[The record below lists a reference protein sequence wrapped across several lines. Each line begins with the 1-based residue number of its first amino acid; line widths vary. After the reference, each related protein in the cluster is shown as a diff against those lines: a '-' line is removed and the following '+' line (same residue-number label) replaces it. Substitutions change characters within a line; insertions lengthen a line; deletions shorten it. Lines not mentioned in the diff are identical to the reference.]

1 MSDLELITITG
12 GRTILKEAAVKQFKA
27 GLRGEILQPG
37 DDGYDEA
44 RRVHNAMI
52 DKRPALIA
60 RCTGVADVI
69 ASVNFART
77 NNLLV
82 SVRGG
87 GHNVTGNAVCD
98 GGPMIDLSCMKG
110 IRVDPVLRTARA
122 EGGATNGDLDRETQ
136 AFGLATT
143 GGIVSTTGIA
153 GLTLGGGIGYLNRKY
168 GLACDNLLSA
178 DVVTADGQLLTA
190 GASENDDLFWA
201 LRGGGGNFGVVT
213 SFEYRLHPVGPIVL
227 GGIATYPFDKAR
239 EVLSFYREFAG
250 TAPDEVRADVILRQP
265 PSGKILDVYVC
276 YCGSIQE
283 GERVLRPLREFCPPV
298 VDTIA
303 PVPYITVQTML
314 EATLPPGP
322 LLAYYKSSFLNE
334 LSDDAIRTLVD
345 FLTDAPAIQSNVA
358 IEHLGGAVSRVGE
371 RDTAFTH
378 RSAPYSFLIATRWK
392 DPAESE
398 KNIELARQ
406 LWKVMQPFLEE
417 GVYVNYLDE
426 DEGDA
431 RVKAAYGPNYE
442 RLVAI
447 KKKYDP
453 TNFFRLNQN
462 IKPKL

>member
-1 MSDLELITITG
+1 MSDLELITTNGEITF
-12 GRTILKEAAVKQFKA
+12 LKEAAVKQFKA
-27 GLRGEILQPG
+27 DLHGEVLLAG
-37 DDGYDEA
+37 DESYDEV
-44 RRVHNAMI
+44 RKVFNAMI

-69 ASVNFART
+69 AAVNFART
-77 NNLLV
+77 NNVLV

-98 GGPMIDLSCMKG
+98 GGVVIDLSCMKG
-110 IRVDPVLRTARA
+110 VRVDPVRRTARA

-136 AFGLATT
+136 VFGLATT

-178 DVVTADGQLLTA
+178 DVVTADGRLLTA
-190 GASENDDLFWA
+190 SASENDDLFWA

-213 SFEYRLHPVGPIVL
+213 SFEYCLHPVGPIVL
-227 GGIATYPFDKAR
+227 GGIATYPFEKAR

-250 TAPDEVRADVILRQP
+250 TAPDEVRADVITRRP
-265 PSGKILDVYVC
+265 PSGRNLEVWVC

-283 GERVLRPLREFCPPV
+283 GEKVLRPLREFGPPV

-303 PVPYITVQTML
+303 PVPYVTVQTML
-314 EATLPPGP
+314 EAALGPGP
-322 LLAYYKSSFLNE
+322 FLAYWKSSFLKE

-345 FLTDAPAIQSNVA
+345 FLTDVPAIQSTVA
-358 IEHLGGAVSRVGE
+358 IENLGGAVSRIGE

-392 DPAESE
+392 DPADSG

-406 LWKVMQPFLEE
+406 LWKVMQPFLED
-417 GVYVNYLDE
+417 GVYVNYMGE
-426 DEGDA
+426 DEGEA

-442 RLVAI
+442 RLVAL

-462 IKPKL
+462 IKLKV

>member
-1 MSDLELITITG
+1 MSDLEAVRTTG
-12 GRTILKEAAVKQFKA
+12 ERATLRETAVEQFKA
-27 GLRGEILQPG
+27 DLRGDMLLAG
-37 DDGYDEA
+37 DDGYDKA
-44 RRVHNAMI
+44 RKIWNAMI

-69 ASVNFART
+69 AAVNFARA
-77 NNLLV
+77 NDLLV
-82 SVRGG
+82 SLRAG
-87 GHNVTGNAVCD
+87 GHGVAGNALCD
-98 GGPMIDLSCMKG
+98 GGLMIDLTSMKG
-110 IRVDPVLRTARA
+110 IRVDPVRRTARA
-122 EGGATNGDLDRETQ
+122 EGGVTWGELDRETQ

-190 GASENDDLFWA
+190 SASENDDLFWA

-213 SFEYRLHPVGPIVL
+213 SFGYRLHPVGPIVL
-227 GGIATYPFDKAR
+227 GGIATYPFEKAR

-250 TAPDEVRADVILRQP
+250 TAPDEVRADAIIRRP
-265 PSGKILDVYVC
+265 PSGRVLDVYVC

-283 GERVLRPLREFCPPV
+283 GERVLRPLREFGPPMI
-298 VDTIA
+298 DTIA
-303 PVPYITVQTML
+303 PVPYMTVQTML
-314 EATLPPGP
+314 EANQPPGP
-322 LLAYYKSSFLNE
+322 LHRYFKSSFLKE

-345 FLTDAPAIQSNVA
+345 FLTADPANSSTVP

-371 RDTAFTH
+371 SDTAFSH
-378 RSAPYSFLIATRWK
+378 RRAPYSFLIANQWK

-398 KNIELARQ
+398 KNIEAARQ
-406 LWKVMQPFLEE
+406 LWKVMEPFFEE
-417 GVYVNYLDE
+417 GVYVNYMSE
-426 DEGDA
+426 DESDA
-431 RVKAAYGPNYE
+431 RVRAAYGPNYE
-442 RLVAI
+442 RLVSL

-462 IKPKL
+462 IKPKV